1 MGRPE
6 FVHLHVHTEY
16 SLLDGANRIEPL
28 AQRAA
33 ELGMR
38 AMAIT
43 DHGVLFGVL
52 PFYKAMRQHGVKPI
66 IGCELYVAPGSRH
79 VKTGGDKPYHLT
91 VLAENYTG
99 YKNLIKLVS
108 AGYTE
113 GFYYKPRVD
122 LDLLH
127 QHREGL
133 IVLSGCLAGEVA
145 QKFLAGQPD
154 EARKAIGRYREI
166 FGPDH
171 YFLELQDLGLPEQQ
185 GLNRF
190 LLEQGLPVV
199 ATNDAH
205 YLLPQD
211 ARIQDVLICIGT
223 NKTVDD
229 PNRLRIGSN
238 ELYVKSAEEMYWR
251 FGHVPGALENSLAIA
266 ERCNVE
272 IPFGQIHLPNYALPP
287 GYDAASYLR
296 KLCYDRIGPRYG
308 GNPPPGAMERLEHE
322 LNVII
327 SMGFPGY
334 FLIVWDFVEYARS
347 RGIPVGP
354 GRGSGASSLVA
365 YVLGITDVDPLRYG
379 LLFERFLNP
388 ERVDM
393 PDFDIDFCY
402 ERRGEVIEYVHRKY
416 GADCVAQVITFNTMA
431 ARAAVR
437 DVGRALGMGYGEVDR
452 VAKLLPWGQ
461 SLDAALE
468 KVEELRT
475 LYEERPEIRT
485 LIDTARAVEGMPRNP
500 SVHAAGVVI
509 TAEPLVERVPLYRMG
524 DDSIVTQFDMDQ
536 LKEIGLLKMDFLGL
550 RTLTVIDHAVK
561 FVRREQPDFDIEKV
575 PLDDPE
581 TYDMLARGETLGIF
595 QLEAG
600 WVADVLRQMKPTRF
614 EDIIA
619 TISLC
624 RPGPME
630 HIPDY
635 IAGKQN
641 PASVTYLHPD
651 LEPILSETY
660 GVMVYQEQI
669 IQIAHRLAG
678 LSLGQADLLRRAI
691 AKKKRGDMEKYG
703 RLFME
708 ALEQRGYSHEV
719 ATALYDQMIRF
730 ANYGFNKCHATP
742 YAKVAYQTA
751 YLKRHYPVAFMAA
764 LMNSVMGQEAKM
776 ALYIEECRR
785 LGIQVLPPDVNTSY
799 TRFVPDGQTI
809 RFGLGAVKNVGWN
822 AVDAI
827 VAAREQGGPFTGL
840 RDFCERVDL
849 RPLNRRA
856 IESLIMAGA
865 FDRVAPPGGRPA
877 RRSQMLEALDRILD
891 DAQKLQR
898 HRQAGQISLFDLG
911 VSGPQGGGQG
921 DLPDIPELP
930 PQRLLAMEKEVLGFY
945 VSGHPL
951 RQYQAALAVHGC
963 IPVAALPEQRDG
975 ARVAVGGMLAGLKQV
990 TTRAGANMA
999 FLTLEDQTG
1008 QVEVVVFPRVLQA
1021 CARVLREEQPLLVRG
1036 RLQVQE
1042 EEVKVLAD
1050 EVALLRDDAKP
1061 RRPQPPEAA
1070 ATPVR
1075 ARPAA
1080 SAPAG
1085 PHGTGESYAESAR
1098 AERAGVVREVPAEPG
1113 RQAPRQGTPP
1123 RGGAVQAGA
1132 PVRGTP
1138 SAAAGRGPGGGTARG
1153 TPAGPAA
1160 GEAPAQ
1166 QPRCVYL
1173 RVPALKQDSPLMRKV
1188 ERVLRAHPGSTPV
1201 RIKMEPAGKWIEVH
1215 DHLRVT
1221 VTPSMVN
1228 ALARIVGEES
1238 VVVK

>member
-6 FVHLHVHTEY
+6 FVHLHLHTEY
-16 SLLDGANRIEPL
+16 SLLDGANRIGPL
-28 AQRAA
+28 ARRAA

-79 VKTGGDKPYHLT
+79 VKTGGEKPYHLT
-91 VLAENYTG
+91 VLAENYAG
-99 YKNLIKLVS
+99 YRNLIKLVS

-122 LDLLH
+122 LDLLNE
-127 QHREGL
+127 HREGL
-133 IVLSGCLAGEVA
+133 IVLSGCLAGEVS
-145 QKFLAGQPD
+145 QKFLAGQPE
-154 EARKAIGRYREI
+154 EARRAIGRYREI

-190 LLEQGLPVV
+190 LLEQNLPVV

-205 YLLPQD
+205 YLAPQD
-211 ARIQDVLICIGT
+211 AHIQDVLICIGT

-229 PNRLRIGSN
+229 PNRLKIGSN

-272 IPFGQIHLPNYALPP
+272 IPFGQIHLPHYALPP
-287 GYDAASYLR
+287 GYDAAGYLR
-296 KLCYDRIGPRYG
+296 KLCHDRIGPRYG

-322 LNVII
+322 LDVITR
-327 SMGFPGY
+327 MGFPGY

-402 ERRGEVIEYVHRKY
+402 ERRGEVIEYVHQKY

-437 DVGRALGMGYGEVDR
+437 DVGRALGMSYGDVDR

-468 KVEELRT
+468 KTEELRS
-475 LYEERPEIRT
+475 LYQEREEVRT

-509 TAEPLVERVPLYRMG
+509 TADPLVEHVPLYKMG

-575 PLDDPE
+575 PMDDPE
-581 TYDMLARGETLGIF
+581 TYAMIARGETMGLF
-595 QLEAG
+595 QIEAG

-641 PASVTYLHPD
+641 PAAVTYLHPD
-651 LEPILSETY
+651 LEPILGETH

-669 IQIAHRLAG
+669 ILIANRLAG
-678 LSLGQADLLRRAI
+678 LSLGEADLLRRAI
-691 AKKKRGDMEKYG
+691 AKKKREDMEKYG
-703 RLFME
+703 RRFMA
-708 ALEQRGYSHEV
+708 ALEGRGYSHEV
-719 ATALYDQMIRF
+719 ASALYEQMIRF

-764 LMNSVMGQEAKM
+764 LMNSVLGQEAKL
-776 ALYIEECRR
+776 ALYMEECRR
-785 LGIQVLPPDVNTSY
+785 LGIQVLPPDVNTSFA
-799 TRFVPDGQTI
+799 RFVPDGGAI
-809 RFGLGAVKNVGWN
+809 RFGLGAVKNVGGN

-827 VAAREQGGPFTGL
+827 VAAREEGGPFTSL
-840 RDFCERVDL
+840 RNFCERVDL

-856 IESLIMAGA
+856 LESLIMAGA
-865 FDRVAPPGGRPA
+865 FDRVAPKGGRPA
-877 RRSQMLEALDRILD
+877 RRSQMLEALDRVLD

-911 VSGPQGGGQG
+911 VSAPASGGGEEP
-921 DLPDIPELP
+921 LPDIPEFP

-963 IPVAALPEQRDG
+963 LPVAALPEQRDG
-975 ARVAVGGMLAGLKQV
+975 AKVAVGGILAGLKPV

-1008 QVEVVVFPRVLQA
+1008 QVEVVVFPRVLQT
-1021 CARVLREEQPLLVRG
+1021 CARLLREEQPLLVRG

-1042 EEVKVLAD
+1042 EDVKLLAD
-1050 EVALLRDDAKP
+1050 EVALLRDDEKP
-1061 RRPQPPEAA
+1061 RRPRPPEPVETGPE
-1070 ATPVR
+1070 TP
-1075 ARPAA
+1075 
-1080 SAPAG
+1080 APPRMEA
-1085 PHGTGESYAESAR
+1085 
-1098 AERAGVVREVPAEPG
+1098 VRE
-1113 RQAPRQGTPP
+1113 TP
-1123 RGGAVQAGA
+1123 
-1132 PVRGTP
+1132 
-1138 SAAAGRGPGGGTARG
+1138 
-1153 TPAGPAA
+1153 
-1160 GEAPAQ
+1160 APAQ
-1166 QPRCVYL
+1166 PQFVYL
-1173 RVPALKQDSPLMRKV
+1173 RVPARDENSPMMRRV
-1188 ERVLRAHPGSTPV
+1188 EQVLRAHPGPTRV
-1201 RIKMEPAGKWIEVH
+1201 RIKMEPEGRWIEVH
-1215 DHLRVT
+1215 EHLRVT
-1221 VTPSMVN
+1221 VTPSLVN
-1228 ALARIVGEES
+1228 ALARVLGEQS